1 MTSMSPLLH
10 NRNKLIPYGVLSL
23 VMLTGLPRDSCVT
36 AFGLAANNNAAQP
49 TSASNVGAA
58 NLRICARA
66 DCTGKNC
73 AELFAFCESIFV
85 FVSIC
90 ICSTVPVFSLH
101 ISRGADGAREFQRKI
116 IRVLRY
122 QS

>member
-1 MTSMSPLLH
+1 MSPLLH

-36 AFGLAANNNAAQP
+36 AFGRAANNNAAQP

-58 NLRICARA
+58 NCRIRARA
-66 DCTGKNC
+66 DCAGKNC
-73 AELFAFCESIFV
+73 ANLFAFCASICV
-85 FVSIC
+85 FMSIC
-90 ICSTVPVFSLH
+90 ICSTVAVFG
-101 ISRGADGAREFQRKI
+101 IYFSRGAGGAREFQRKI
-116 IRVLRY
+116 IRVLQY

>member
-1 MTSMSPLLH
+1 MSPLLH

-66 DCTGKNC
+66 DCAGKNC

-85 FVSIC
+85 FMSIC
-90 ICSTVPVFSLH
+90 ICSTVPVFSVH
-101 ISRGADGAREFQRKI
+101 ISRGTGGAREFHRKI